1 MSRLQQLEL
10 TPDDIGERVQV
21 MITITPQVP
30 QDTMMQ
36 SQVVQ
41 SLSVP
46 DATGTPMVDRKT
58 MTEMFPAL
66 FGQSPELIRQRLDE
80 QMLPQK
86 SEEIA
91 KIQLAA
97 SENKWKEN
105 NPETVEAA
113 EPDEETLTLTREQ
126 LKEMIGL
133 VQMAQQDPSIA
144 QALGGQPPVEQPLM
158 EQQALP
164 GGTDPRALPSQFSM
178 TAEDEVADVPQVI
191 QQNAARA
198 FRG

>member
-113 EPDEETLTLTREQ
+113 ETDEETLTLTREQ
-126 LKEMIGL
+126 LKEMISL
-133 VQMAQQDPSIA
+133 TQMAQQDPRVA
-144 QALGGQPPVEQPLM
+144 QALGGQPPV

>member
-1 MSRLQQLEL
+1 MTRLQQLEL
-10 TPDDIGERVQV
+10 TPSDIEERVQV

-105 NPETVEAA
+105 NSETVEAA
-113 EPDEETLTLTREQ
+113 EPDEETITLTREQ
-126 LKEMIGL
+126 LKEMISL
-133 VQMAQQDPSIA
+133 TQMAQQDPRVA
-144 QALGGQPPVEQPLM
+144 QALGGQPPV

>member
-41 SLSVP
+41 SVSVP
-46 DATGTPMVDRKT
+46 DATGTPMGDRKT

-105 NPETVEAA
+105 NPETLEPA
-113 EPDEETLTLTREQ
+113 ETDEENKTLTREQ
-126 LKEMIGL
+126 LK
-133 VQMAQQDPSIA
+133 
-144 QALGGQPPVEQPLM
+144 
-158 EQQALP
+158 
-164 GGTDPRALPSQFSM
+164 
-178 TAEDEVADVPQVI
+178 
-191 QQNAARA
+191 
-198 FRG
+198 

>member
-113 EPDEETLTLTREQ
+113 ETDEETLTLTREQ
-126 LKEMIGL
+126 LKEMISL
-133 VQMAQQDPSIA
+133 TQMAQQDPRVA
-144 QALGGQPPVEQPLM
+144 QALGGQPPVEQQ
-158 EQQALP
+158 QQALP
-164 GGTDPRALPSQFSM
+164 GGADPRALPSQFSM